1 MNVLW
6 RIQTVIIAVMVLVLV
21 VNNNKKITPF
31 SMEEVKMPHKPQT
44 CLFVILWGTPVIL

>member
-6 RIQTVIIAVMVLVLV
+6 RIQTVIIAVVLVLV
-21 VNNNKKITPF
+21 VNNNNKTTPF
-31 SMEEVKMPHKPQT
+31 RMEEIKMPHKPQT